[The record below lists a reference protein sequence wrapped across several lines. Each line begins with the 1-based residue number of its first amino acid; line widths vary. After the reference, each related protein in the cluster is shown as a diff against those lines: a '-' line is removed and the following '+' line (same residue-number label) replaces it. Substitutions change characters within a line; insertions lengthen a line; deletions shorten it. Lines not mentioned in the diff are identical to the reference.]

1 MSYKMDYRSLK
12 NMYKSIED
20 DVMAWNTAL
29 TDFKSALDGLVGSSS
44 IVGKGADSV
53 KLYLTT
59 VHQQG
64 LIPSIGQLIQLYI
77 SKFEVYY
84 NDYVKNLD
92 ADEDSRFHA
101 SEFDEIKDNLTNL
114 ANASESIENEVIS
127 TLNSISDIFRCS
139 RRDATYVLEEARNMK
154 NNVSKLDADIV
165 SLENQHSSGDFSEI
179 ISLIASINALINE
192 CKSKSRSYK
201 EGFNANSFAQLSSSA
216 FFIKSNVE
224 VSNDLQQNEQKYIEA
239 SENAHKH
246 VQAIEA
252 KEKAERE
259 RIANAIKIGVAVVA
273 ATAVIV
279 ATAGGAAP
287 VVIGLVSAGTAIAST
302 ATNEM
307 LDEYVERGNLKQMD
321 WGKMGVD
328 CAVAGATGFIS
339 GYVGGGLAK
348 TMKGV
353 GPVSKLVG
361 SSNPIARIAGSA
373 AIGTTKDLVTGV
385 INNTIK
391 EGGEFVKTG
400 EFHAETILGLEKG
413 EKVSAGNVTKNV
425 LKTAGSNVVESTI
438 GEGFDSF
445 KNAKSGSFNSGKTA
459 SRTIKN
465 AAFGS
470 AKEVAS
476 GIGTRATEA
485 KFDGKD
491 VMKETFDGQK
501 ITKDA
506 IKGGIEEGY
515 SGAKNPSEGKEIY
528 KKTYYYTKDDNG
540 NVVKVQNND
549 GSSKYRIDRNDTYAD
564 TQSPKGIEYDRQY
577 IRDGGKIIADSKG
590 NVIYQD
596 STKTQY
602 DIDHPLKSTLKKA
615 FVTGDSAKNTSFY
628 DSNGNLDSSR
638 SSTNYRSVT
647 PGKIPDFLQKSEEAS
662 DTSFDSSGRFTT
674 YSDTLWSAAV

>member
-29 TDFKSALDGLVGSSS
+29 TDFKSALDGLIGSSS

-84 NDYVKNLD
+84 NDYIKNLD
-92 ADEDSRFHA
+92 TDEDSRFHA
-101 SEFDEIKDNLTNL
+101 SEFDEIQENLTNL
-114 ANASESIENEVIS
+114 INSSESIENEVIR

-154 NNVSKLDADIV
+154 NKVSKLDTDIV
-165 SLENQHSSGDFSEI
+165 SLENRHSSGDFSEI

-259 RIANAIKIGVAVVA
+259 RIATAIKIGVAVVA
-273 ATAVIV
+273 GTALIV

-287 VVIGLVSAGTAIAST
+287 LVIGAVSAGTAIVST

-339 GYVGGGLAK
+339 GYVGGGVAK

-353 GPVSKLVG
+353 GPVSKLV
-361 SSNPIARIAGSA
+361 SSNNPISRIAGNTVIA
-373 AIGTTKDLVTGV
+373 TTKSIIGNAV
-385 INNTIK
+385 N
-391 EGGEFVKTG
+391 EGGEWAKTG
-400 EFHAETILGLEKG
+400 FKDYHVERIIGIEKG
-413 EKVSAGNVTKNV
+413 EEVTAGNATKGV
-425 LKTAGSNVVESTI
+425 LKIVGSNAVESTI

-476 GIGTRATEA
+476 GVGRRATEA

-506 IKGGIEEGY
+506 IKGGIEGGY
-515 SGAKNPSEGKEIY
+515 SGAKNPSEGKDIY

-540 NVVKVQNND
+540 NVVKVHNND
-549 GSSKYRIDRNDTYAD
+549 GSSKYRIDRNDTYSD

-602 DIDHPLKSTLKKA
+602 DIDHPLKSTLKRA
-615 FVTGDSAKNTSFY
+615 FITGDSAKNTTFY

-647 PGKIPDFLQKSEEAS
+647 PGKIPDFIQKSEDAS

>member
-29 TDFKSALDGLVGSSS
+29 TDFKSALDGLIGSSS

-92 ADEDSRFHA
+92 TDEDSRFHA
-101 SEFDEIKDNLTNL
+101 SEFDEIQENLTNL
-114 ANASESIENEVIS
+114 INSSESIENEVIR

-154 NNVSKLDADIV
+154 NKVSKLDSDIV
-165 SLENQHSSGDFSEI
+165 SLENRHSSGDFSEI

-259 RIANAIKIGVAVVA
+259 RIATAIKIGVAVVA
-273 ATAVIV
+273 GTALIV

-287 VVIGLVSAGTAIAST
+287 LVIGAVSAGTAIVST

-339 GYVGGGLAK
+339 GYVGGGIAK

-353 GPVSKLVG
+353 GPVSKLV
-361 SSNPIARIAGSA
+361 SSNNPISRIAGNTVIA
-373 AIGTTKDLVTGV
+373 TTKSIIGNAV
-385 INNTIK
+385 N
-391 EGGEFVKTG
+391 EGGEWAKTG
-400 EFHAETILGLEKG
+400 FKDYHAERIIGIEKG
-413 EKVSAGNVTKNV
+413 EEVTAGNATKGV
-425 LKTAGSNVVESTI
+425 LKIVGSNAVESTI

-465 AAFGS
+465 AVFGS
-470 AKEVAS
+470 TKEIATNMGGRFTES
-476 GIGTRATEA
+476 STEA
-485 KFDGKD
+485 IFDKD
-491 VMKETFDGQK
+491 KGWEHIKKETFDVEK
-501 ITKDA
+501 ITDDA
-506 IKGGIEEGY
+506 IKGGIEGGV
-515 SGAKNPSEGKEIY
+515 SGAKNPSAGKEIY
-528 KKTYYYTKDDNG
+528 KKTYYEVTDNKG
-540 NVVKVQNND
+540 NKVTR
-549 GSSKYRIDRNDTYAD
+549 YRIDRNDTYSD
-564 TQSPKGIEYDRQY
+564 TQSPKGIENDRKY

-615 FVTGDSAKNTSFY
+615 FVTGDSAKNTTFY
-628 DSNGNLDSSR
+628 DSNGNIDSSR
-638 SSTNYRSVT
+638 SSKNYRSIT
-647 PGKIPDFLQKSEEAS
+647 PGKILDCFKESEETS
-662 DTSFDSSGRFTT
+662 DTSVDSSGRFTT

>member
-29 TDFKSALDGLVGSSS
+29 TDFKSALDGLIGSSS

-92 ADEDSRFHA
+92 TDEDSRFHA
-101 SEFDEIKDNLTNL
+101 SEFDEIQENLTHLINS
-114 ANASESIENEVIS
+114 SESIENEVIS
-127 TLNSISDIFRCS
+127 TLNSISDIFRCT

-154 NNVSKLDADIV
+154 NKVSKLDADIV
-165 SLENQHSSGDFSEI
+165 SLENRHSSGDFSEI

-259 RIANAIKIGVAVVA
+259 RIATAIKIGVAVVA

-287 VVIGLVSAGTAIAST
+287 VVIGLVSAGTAVAST

-353 GPVSKLVG
+353 GPVSKLV
-361 SSNPIARIAGSA
+361 SSNNPISRIAGNTI
-373 AIGTTKDLVTGV
+373 IGTTKSIIGNAV
-385 INNTIK
+385 N
-391 EGGEFVKTG
+391 EGGEWAKSGFKNY
-400 EFHAETILGLEKG
+400 HAERIIGLEQG
-413 EKVSAGNVTKNV
+413 EEVTAGNVTKKV
-425 LKTAGSNVVESTI
+425 LKTVGSNAVESTI

-445 KNAKSGSFNSGKTA
+445 KEAKSGSFNSGRTV

-470 AKEVAS
+470 TKEVVS
-476 GIGTRATEA
+476 GIGTRATESA
-485 KFDGKD
+485 FDGKD
-491 VMKETFDGQK
+491 VVKETFDGQK

-506 IKGGIEEGY
+506 IKGGIEGGY

-528 KKTYYYTKDDNG
+528 KKTYYYSKDENG

-549 GSSKYRIDRNDTYAD
+549 GSSKYRIDRNDTYSD

-577 IRDGGKIIADSKG
+577 IRNGGKIIADSKG

-602 DIDHPLKSTLKKA
+602 DIDHPLKSTLKRA
-615 FVTGDSAKNTSFY
+615 FITGDSSKNTTFY
-628 DSNGNLDSSR
+628 DSNGNLDLSR